1 MRLSTRPRQAHR
13 GGLRALLV
21 PIACLTTS
29 GPLRA
34 QERVEVP
41 RADGAH
47 TPLRVYSPPGGGCS
61 RLAVISPGAG
71 GTESGYAY
79 LARGLSDRG
88 WLAIVMGHQESGPGT
103 LVRQVSSSGLHG
115 GLRKMVTDA
124 TAQRD
129 RIHDLDAALAW
140 SAPRCHGAYKALLG
154 HSMGSD
160 TVMFE
165 AGALN
170 QLEVHGA
177 NRFDAYVAVSPAGEG
192 PIFAA
197 HSWRRIDKPMY
208 VLTGTRDAGLEG
220 DWHWRAQPFEDLPP
234 GCAWLGVIDDATHLN
249 FAGIGLAA
257 KTEKLTLASV
267 AAFLAA
273 AQARDCAAPPAQPSI
288 TFRSRAR

>member
-1 MRLSTRPRQAHR
+1 MGLPQAHR
-13 GGLRALLV
+13 AVLRALLV
-21 PIACLTTS
+21 PIACTAACM
-29 GPLRA
+29 PVRA
-34 QERVEVP
+34 QQRVEVP
-41 RADGAH
+41 RADGVH
-47 TPLRVYSPPGGGCS
+47 TPLRVYWPTGGGCS

-71 GTESGYAY
+71 GTENGYAY
-79 LARGLSDRG
+79 LARGLADRG
-88 WLAIVMGHQESGPGT
+88 WLAIVMGHRESGPGT

-115 GLRKMVTDA
+115 GLRRMVTDP

-170 QLEVHGA
+170 RLEVHGGD
-177 NRFDAYVAVSPAGEG
+177 RFDAYVAVSPTGEG
-192 PIFAA
+192 AIFAA
-197 HSWRRIDKPMY
+197 HAWKRIEKPMY

-220 DWHWRAQPFEDLPP
+220 AWQWRTQPFEDLPP
-234 GCAWLGVIDDATHLN
+234 GCVWLGVIDDATHLN

-257 KTEKLTLASV
+257 KTEKLTLTSV

-273 AQARDCAAPPAQPSI
+273 AQARDCSAPPGEPGI
-288 TFRSRAR
+288 TLRSRAR